1 MWLLQG
7 CQANCLQIQALSM
20 ISLMVTRDEALKFSL
35 LCRMSQI
42 VTPCTNACTLCYH
55 SNGRAVRVNTNLC
68 DPSLQTTHDRVGCSP
83 HFFLHLSYSL
93 QNRGLTTFL
102 FIPYANFICFPS
114 LQSYDIICIYEKK
127 NLYLYYVEVPARNH
141 LYLVKWSLWHI

>member
-1 MWLLQG
+1 MTSQLQ
-7 CQANCLQIQALSM
+7 CLVS
-20 ISLMVTRDEALKFSL
+20 RRL
-35 LCRMSQI
+35 LCGCYMVARLAAYRLKYLTYGYQRQGLQNQLVMQNVPDRHAMHKS
-42 VTPCTNACTLCYH
+42 LCYH

-93 QNRGLTTFL
+93 ENSGLTTFL

-114 LQSYDIICIYEKK
+114 SQSYDIICIYGEKK
-127 NLYLYYVEVPARNH
+127 KKTV
-141 LYLVKWSLWHI
+141 SLLC